1 MSGSVRKRK
10 SKWDLKEESQFAK
23 ISSNNVKAG
32 DSNLDDWSD
41 LEANDGL
48 KSNDNFEL
56 DSWEPLSGN
65 GGAQKDV
72 RDNREFNEV
81 SETMRGWVADNS
93 YSMRTS
99 PSFDGRVQK
108 RYGRSPRNNW
118 RQSNRGR
125 SRSRSRSRGRSKTL
139 GRSVSSSRSWSRSRS
154 RSRSRSLS
162 RSPHV
167 DFKRDS
173 YGFSE
178 RSRNGSG
185 VSSQRCRDFV
195 AGRCS
200 RGSQCRFL
208 HQDNLNYR
216 DGGRS
221 EIDQAE
227 SWESRQEHRRASRY
241 ADAEGPIDY
250 PRDKVARGGYGNQY
264 DGEKD
269 VPVRNNSRSN
279 VRCNDFL
286 KGKCHR
292 GSSCKF
298 SHHGA
303 SGDRYDRHDRDHE
316 RKREPHR
323 VGGIL
328 CKYFAMGKCFN
339 GDRCRF
345 SHDDP
350 PCDSPEGRP
359 RDGKWGHNLDDE
371 NKPWEDTKWNGAA
384 ALDIAK
390 SSEWG
395 SNDNGNK
402 NFTDSMVADKSI
414 GNSWGQSL
422 DNENKPWA
430 TSASKDKAS
439 EGDSWGSSHWRARSN
454 IANTGIPE
462 LMSSAKLSVKEEPL
476 LTPLGSQAQTLNGIS
491 RPAHEQNIM
500 QDTSSL
506 QLATSFM
513 RPTVSGDSYVQQH
526 LGKSGD
532 NTAMVDG
539 SSHDRVNFSVHTLHV
554 PRQSFNKDG
563 DNLGSQPPLSFNETS
578 QSQHM
583 CNLNPL
589 NGHTIDLN
597 GPVERINSPLNLQSQ
612 TQCCQGESVETPE
625 MMECKVP
632 QVISGT
638 PRNFIT
644 NNPVGQMSSL
654 SESLAQVFGNGQ
666 QLLQP
671 YAVLNTP
678 NSMDLVSSHSNT
690 AGLVPSITS
699 MTVQPNAATC
709 FQEQYQAESLE
720 PSKPGSSSQPHGYSL
735 NPSEQKTLVP
745 SKGFSL
751 SMMSASAGTNSAEM
765 IKIGNSEDEHCKSPK
780 MKQQEPV
787 ANSEVKGNIKEVA
800 EECRQ
805 ELEKGHPENLDA
817 DGGVDE
823 GNRIKDEKGM
833 RIFKNALVEF
843 VKEILKPTWKEGQMS
858 REVHKTIVKKV
869 VDKVTGT
876 IQGEHVPKTQEK
888 IDHYLSYSKP
898 KLTKLVQA
906 YVEKFLKS

>member
-154 RSRSRSLS
+154 RSRSLS

-250 PRDKVARGGYGNQY
+250 PRDKVVRGGYGNQY

-384 ALDIAK
+384 ASDIAK

-539 SSHDRVNFSVHTLHV
+539 SSHDRVNFSGHTLHV

-563 DNLGSQPPLSFNETS
+563 DNLGSQPPLSLNETS

-597 GPVERINSPLNLQSQ
+597 GPVQRINSPLNLQSQ
-612 TQCCQGESVETPE
+612 TQFCQGKSVETPE

-720 PSKPGSSSQPHGYSL
+720 PSKPGSSSQPHGYLL

-800 EECRQ
+800 EECKQ